1 LPSTQPLTAPVS
13 SIDPFDR
20 RSREVDNCWLLLA
33 GQSHSDIRL
42 EDEMWKKEDETGTQ
56 RLPAS
61 MATYSEAVDEFSKQ
75 ATEFLTY
82 MPLLTKAR
90 DAYQRA
96 MAVSAEVRSMLDAG
110 DKTLQTLMTQL
121 EEAVSV
127 HLSKASADKKKP
139 ESVKVEPARA
149 TTGTTDSSW
158 ALPK

>member
-1 LPSTQPLTAPVS
+1 
-13 SIDPFDR
+13 
-20 RSREVDNCWLLLA
+20 
-33 GQSHSDIRL
+33 
-42 EDEMWKKEDETGTQ
+42 MWKKEGEMWKNDNQVSTQ

-127 HLSKASADKKKP
+127 HVNKASADKKKP
-139 ESVKVEPARA
+139 ESVKAEPARA
-149 TTGTTDSSW
+149 ATETTRAATEPTRVTSDTTESSW
-158 ALPK
+158 AVPK

>member
-1 LPSTQPLTAPVS
+1 M
-13 SIDPFDR
+13 
-20 RSREVDNCWLLLA
+20 
-33 GQSHSDIRL
+33 
-42 EDEMWKKEDETGTQ
+42 EDGMWKKENEVGTQ

-61 MATYSEAVDEFSKQ
+61 MATYSEAVDEFSKH
-75 ATEFLTY
+75 ATDFLAY

-110 DKTLQTLMTQL
+110 DKTLQGLMTQL

-127 HLSKASADKKKP
+127 HLGKAPIDKKKP
-139 ESVKVEPARA
+139 ESVKVEPTRV
-149 TTGTTDSSW
+149 TSESSDPSW